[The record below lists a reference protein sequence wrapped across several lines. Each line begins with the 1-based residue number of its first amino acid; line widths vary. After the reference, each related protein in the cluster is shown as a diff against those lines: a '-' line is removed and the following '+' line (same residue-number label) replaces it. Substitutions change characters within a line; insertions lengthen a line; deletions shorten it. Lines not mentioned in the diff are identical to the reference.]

1 MMLFIHLLLSRLI
14 SYFISLF
21 PRRNNVYIHEL
32 HGHTV
37 TFLYNNCQNFVQ
49 KSCLRSARAS
59 YCPHIRAL
67 KTRILQRLHPAS
79 ITEPLPYKPLTLP
92 VMPCGPGNYSCIVD
106 VFSIC
111 LTLGQQKT
119 SKLPATVSYTVVSCQ
134 LVCRPIQ
141 TARPIGPQ
149 FNPV

>member
-21 PRRNNVYIHEL
+21 PRRNNVYIHVL

-49 KSCLRSARAS
+49 KSCLRSARAY
-59 YCPHIRAL
+59 YCPQIRAL
-67 KTRILQRLHPAS
+67 KTRIFQRLHPAS
-79 ITEPLPYKPLTLP
+79 ITEPLCYKPLTLP
-92 VMPCGPGNYSCIVD
+92 LMPCGPGNYSCIVD
-106 VFSIC
+106 VFLIR
-111 LTLGQQKT
+111 LTLGQKT

-134 LVCRPIQ
+134 LVCRPIE

>member
-106 VFSIC
+106 VFLIR
-111 LTLGQQKT
+111 LTLGQQNT
-119 SKLPATVSYTVVSCQ
+119 SKLPVTVGYI
-134 LVCRPIQ
+134 CRLMP
-141 TARPIGPQ
+141 TSVPA
-149 FNPV
+149 N